1 MNNVVIIAG
10 LSASGKSTVLTDMV
24 DNLGYEKLVTTTTR
38 EPRPGEVDG
47 IDYHFL
53 TKEEFSKRKEDGF
66 FLENVEI
73 KGNFYGVGLN
83 AFEKDFGDKKP
94 VLILDPVG
102 VVAATEKLKEVDW
115 NVVSVFINETPE
127 TCIER
132 VLSRPA
138 AKEEQDARIRD
149 IQTVEKGWATHTE
162 YSMNTKPGS
171 TVQENAKDID
181 EFNKASMKAEQKV
194 KKSKKRRNR
203 PS

>member
-1 MNNVVIIAG
+1 MKNVVIIAG
-10 LSASGKSTVLTDMV
+10 LSASGKSTILNEMV
-24 DNLGYEKLVTTTTR
+24 KELGYEKLVTTTTR
-38 EPRPGEVDG
+38 DPRPGEVNG
-47 IDYHFL
+47 VDYHFL
-53 TKEEFSKRKEDGF
+53 TKEEFAEKRDNGF

-83 AFEKDFGDKKP
+83 AFEKDFGNKKP

-115 NVVSVFINETPE
+115 QVVSAFINESPE

-138 AKEEQDARIRD
+138 DKEEQEARIND
-149 IQTVEKGWATHTE
+149 INTVEKGWATHTE
-162 YSMNTKPGS
+162 YSMKTTSGA
-171 TVQENAKDID
+171 TVKENAKAID
-181 EFNKASMKAEQKV
+181 DFNNGNTLKIEKTNKR
-194 KKSKKRRNR
+194 KRRVR